1 MCMGGGGGGAC
12 GGCFFSRLTSARLGR
27 DRTRTGKVI
36 GGGLVSEVRKY
47 HPEMI
52 LMTSSQTEEKML
64 RSVKMC

>member
-1 MCMGGGGGGAC
+1 
-12 GGCFFSRLTSARLGR
+12 LTSARLGR
-27 DRTRTGKVI
+27 DRTGTGKVI